1 MGKRVNQY
9 VRPVDGRSPPDG
21 PGLHLR
27 VLSND
32 GETASLDAALEAAT
46 EALKAALAALDRA
59 RVARRAA
66 LVAEAHPAPAGEF
79 LTVAEVGERLR
90 IGRTGAYQLV
100 SRGALETVRIGRTVR
115 VPAASLARFIATH
128 TAEPRSV

>member
-1 MGKRVNQY
+1 MGKRVNQH
-9 VRPVDGRSPPDG
+9 VRPVDGRSPPDA

-46 EALKAALAALDRA
+46 EALKSALAALDRA

-66 LVAEAHPAPAGEF
+66 LAAEAHPAPTGEF

-100 SRGALETVRIGRTVR
+100 SRGELETVRIGRTVR

-128 TAEPRSV
+128 TAQPRNA